1 MLSRTLLAA
10 LFCFTFA
17 SAYSQTAEFST
28 PGGGFWDDASKW
40 VSTNIGDDISEDV
53 LITVSTVYIRSSN
66 SYTIGNLE
74 FTDNGGLGIDP
85 GCSLNVGASG
95 NPKNL
100 IAGDNVAINGGG
112 TIIIWGDLIINDG
125 LSLSVTGTL
134 IVKGNVV
141 LDDGARIFVNGGD
154 LTVEGNFEGGN
165 DTDMSISLGGTVT
178 VEGSLEVGNNSSLT
192 GTGAIFVG
200 TCNQGTSSNYCGN
213 FIMPIKLQYFRLSLE
228 GDIVFLNWATEM
240 EDRFDRFEI
249 EKASNDLV
257 FTKIAQIQ
265 SIGGNQPESLRKY
278 QSYDDTP
285 FYGNNYYRLKAVDLD
300 GSFEYF
306 KVESVFFEGDNAIS
320 IYPNPAL
327 VSEMIKVEVPFTPT
341 PQDNVQLLNIQGVE
355 MLHTNIKTIGI
366 NEIALNGKVQ
376 PGLYLLRY
384 NSPAF
389 QKTFKIVVK

>member
-1 MLSRTLLAA
+1 MFSRTFLAV
-10 LFCFTFA
+10 LFFFTLT

-100 IAGDNVAINGGG
+100 IAGDDVAINGAG
-112 TIIIWGDLIINDG
+112 TIIVWGDLIINDG
-125 LSLSVTGTL
+125 LTLSVTGTL

-154 LTVEGNFEGGN
+154 LTIEGNFEGGN

-178 VEGSLEVGNNSSLT
+178 VQGSLEVGNNSSLT

-200 TCNQGTSSNYCGN
+200 TCNQGSASNYCGN
-213 FIMPIKLQYFRLSLE
+213 FIMPITLQHFTLTLE
-228 GDIVFLNWATEM
+228 GDVVSINWATEM
-240 EDRFDRFEI
+240 ERGFDRFEL
-249 EKASNDLV
+249 EKASGDYT
-257 FTKIAQIQ
+257 FTKIASIL
-265 SIGGNQPESLRKY
+265 SIGGDEPEKIRAY
-278 QSYDDTP
+278 SYYDNTP
-285 FYGNNYYRLKAVDLD
+285 FFGHNYYRLKAIDLD

-306 KVESVFFEGDNAIS
+306 DAARIFYEGDSKINV
-320 IYPNPAL
+320 YPNPMSASDL
-327 VSEMIKVEVPFTPT
+327 LKIEIPFMPT
-341 PQDNVQLLNIQGVE
+341 PHDNVSLFNPQGVE
-355 MLHTNIKTIGI
+355 VVRAGIQTIGL
-366 NEIALNGKVQ
+366 NEIALGNNVK
-376 PGLYLLRY
+376 PGIYLLRY

-389 QKTFKIVVK
+389 QKTFKVVVK